1 MSEVTQEDREAAAR
15 AGLDIARLNER
26 DADALRQGGEWDEWS
41 FVQAFA
47 RHRTTALAALEA
59 ESLELRTQR
68 DSAHAAMQKL
78 AEGIAA
84 KEAENAELRAE
95 VERLR
100 GALET
105 APLIAS
111 TEHPHTFRCRQ
122 DAWLRDVFTPA
133 LGSDR
138 NG

>member
-1 MSEVTQEDREAAAR
+1 MSEVTQEDRDAAAR

-47 RHRTTALAALEA
+47 RHRTTALAA
-59 ESLELRTQR
+59 
-68 DSAHAAMQKL
+68 
-78 AEGIAA
+78 
-84 KEAENAELRAE
+84 KEAENTELRAE

-122 DAWLRDVFTPA
+122 DVWLRDVFTPA

-138 NG
+138 DG

>member
-1 MSEVTQEDREAAAR
+1 MSEVTQEDRDAAAR

-59 ESLELRTQR
+59 E
-68 DSAHAAMQKL
+68 
-78 AEGIAA
+78 
-84 KEAENAELRAE
+84 NAELRAE

-100 GALET
+100 QALQWIERT
-105 APLIAS
+105 ADGYAS
-111 TEHPHTFRCRQ
+111 NHISCHQCV
-122 DAWLRDVFTPA
+122 DVQNHA
-133 LGSDR
+133 RAILER
-138 NG
+138 NDHEQ